1 MPRLPYHRDDGAN
14 TSSVKFTKLKHAG
27 EATPDLLSHLLL
39 NSRPTQDDSGVPYV
53 APNRTLTFASFASLF
68 TLHDNSHAASVFRLG
83 SALFD
88 TLDLHLGN
96 SVTPDIRNRVVAL
109 RRADALSAWLSRA
122 VAPSVEQDLKAHAS
136 SDSARIAFLH
146 LTGNQVEKAV
156 DALTNGG
163 NIRLATLIA
172 QIPGDADFRDDV
184 REQLQVWT
192 EEKVDALMSE
202 DVRKL
207 YALAAGE
214 TDLLEGSSRSQDIEM
229 TRGLDWL
236 RIFGLQL
243 WFSSLLDTPLRETFE
258 VFEQLTKDT
267 SSATPKPW
275 YSKGTT
281 TSQVTDGIFNLIK
294 LALVPSMTLESAL
307 TTLSYSTNPRD
318 TKIPWLLY
326 ILLSRCLR
334 LRDFTDRQL
343 QGSLDDDDDDES
355 SDSDRQTD
363 GISQTAESLTI
374 NFASQLQQ
382 EGLVQEAAFVLLFL
396 EDDKG

>member
-1 MPRLPYHRDDGAN
+1 MPCLLYHSDDGAN
-14 TSSVKFTKLKHAG
+14 TSSVKFTKLRHAG

-39 NSRPTQDDSGVPYV
+39 NSRPTQNDSGVPFV
-53 APNRTLTFASFASLF
+53 DPNRTLSFASFTSLF

-88 TLDLHLGN
+88 TLDLHLGS
-96 SVTPDIRNRVVAL
+96 SVTPDLRNRVVAL

-136 SDSARIAFLH
+136 SDSAKIAFLH

-192 EEKVDALMSE
+192 DEKVDALMSE

-229 TRGLDWL
+229 TKGLDWL

-258 VFEQLTKDT
+258 VFEQLTKDS
-267 SSATPKPW
+267 SSAKPKPW
-275 YSKGTT
+275 YSKGTSPDPPCYRRHFQLDQT
-281 TSQVTDGIFNLIK
+281 GAHSVHDTRIYINASK
-294 LALVPSMTLESAL
+294 L
-307 TTLSYSTNPRD
+307 
-318 TKIPWLLY
+318 
-326 ILLSRCLR
+326 
-334 LRDFTDRQL
+334 QL
-343 QGSLDDDDDDES
+343 KS
-355 SDSDRQTD
+355 
-363 GISQTAESLTI
+363 
-374 NFASQLQQ
+374 
-382 EGLVQEAAFVLLFL
+382 EGY
-396 EDDKG
+396 